1 MTMKN
6 DLKPSATIEYIT
18 SFHDTDAMGV
28 VWHGNYLKFFE
39 KAREAL
45 FQKYN
50 YGYKVM
56 IESGYLWPIVD
67 TRIKYTSPT
76 IAEQKLQIIATLEEY
91 EHRIKIN
98 YQIFD
103 SQTGKK
109 TTSGYTIQVA
119 VLASTQEMNFN
130 TPRIFI
136 EKFGLKE

>member
-1 MTMKN
+1 MKN
-6 DLKPSATIEYIT
+6 NFKRTSTIEYTT

-45 FQKYN
+45 FQKFN
-50 YGYKVM
+50 YGYKEM

-67 TRIKYTSPT
+67 ARVKYIAPT
-76 IAEQKLQIIATLEEY
+76 IAEQTLQIIATLEEY

-98 YQIFD
+98 YTIKD
-103 SQTGKK
+103 SLTGKK

-119 VLASTQEMNFN
+119 ISASNQEMSFV
-130 TPRIFI
+130 TPPIFL
-136 EKFGLKE
+136 ERFGL